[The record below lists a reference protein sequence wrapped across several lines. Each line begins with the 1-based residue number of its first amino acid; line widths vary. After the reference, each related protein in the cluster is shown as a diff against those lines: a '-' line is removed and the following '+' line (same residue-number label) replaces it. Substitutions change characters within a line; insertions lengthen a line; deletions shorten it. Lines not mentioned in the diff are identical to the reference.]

1 MAQKK
6 FQSIGKIFK
15 GTDWVLILSVLT
27 LVAFGMIAIYSIDV
41 GVHSGFS
48 ETKTQ
53 LMALLLGIGGMVAI
67 SHVPKSA
74 WRSYSLLIYVFG
86 VLGLIYVLIFGAEI
100 RGTQGW
106 IFLGSL
112 SFQPV
117 EFMKIAMVLFMAYLI
132 ERSGRSFHSF
142 YFFSKTIVY
151 AIFPVALVLL
161 QPDLGSAIVLLIV
174 WLGLMLIVGIN
185 KKFVLA
191 LAVAFVLIA
200 VFAWFF
206 VLANYQKDRIKT
218 FVDPSHD
225 PLGAGYNVQQSIIAV
240 GSGRVFGRGLGA
252 GSQTQLRFLPEGQ
265 TDFIFSVIAEEL
277 GFAGVS
283 VVFIALSLLWYRL
296 IKIALRARD
305 DFGLF
310 VVMGSCVLIFGEIGI
325 NIGATLGMLPV
336 TGIALPFVSAGGS
349 SLLMHLLLIG
359 LVLSVNRSDSKIQ
372 ERVDVFS

>member
-1 MAQKK
+1 
-6 FQSIGKIFK
+6 
-15 GTDWVLILSVLT
+15 
-27 LVAFGMIAIYSIDV
+27 
-41 GVHSGFS
+41 
-48 ETKTQ
+48 
-53 LMALLLGIGGMVAI
+53 
-67 SHVPKSA
+67 
-74 WRSYSLLIYVFG
+74 
-86 VLGLIYVLIFGAEI
+86 
-100 RGTQGW
+100 
-106 IFLGSL
+106 
-112 SFQPV
+112 
-117 EFMKIAMVLFMAYLI
+117 
-132 ERSGRSFHSF
+132 
-142 YFFSKTIVY
+142 
-151 AIFPVALVLL
+151 
-161 QPDLGSAIVLLIV
+161 
-174 WLGLMLIVGIN
+174 
-185 KKFVLA
+185 